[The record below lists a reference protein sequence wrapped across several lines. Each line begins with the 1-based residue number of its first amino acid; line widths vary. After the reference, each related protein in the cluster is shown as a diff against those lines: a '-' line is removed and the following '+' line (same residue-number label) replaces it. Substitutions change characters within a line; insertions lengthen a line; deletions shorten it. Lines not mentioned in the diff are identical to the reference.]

1 MKKTAKKGQ
10 NGAIKNA
17 TIVFIVVISRR
28 KALKNAVLS
37 NNLVISQLAS
47 ISS

>member
-17 TIVFIVVISRR
+17 TIVFIVVISQKSTEKRCFY
-28 KALKNAVLS
+28 
-37 NNLVISQLAS
+37 
-47 ISS
+47 